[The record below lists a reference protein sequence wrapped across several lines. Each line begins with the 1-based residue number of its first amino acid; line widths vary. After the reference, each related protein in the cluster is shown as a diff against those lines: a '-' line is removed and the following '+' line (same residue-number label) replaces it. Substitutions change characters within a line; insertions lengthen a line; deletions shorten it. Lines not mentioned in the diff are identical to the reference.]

1 MTTLRFSLAI
11 LLLSGMLTGCKNN
24 NGTTP
29 VPTAVSQTELLVAN
43 NWRISRVSTPDGQSI
58 NRSRLSL
65 TNQILFDLNMQ
76 FRANG
81 TVRALDPN
89 ASNEVRNAGT
99 WVLALDSKSMDVV
112 VTGFRGNFPI
122 VNLSRTKLVLRQRA
136 PVDGKDADINL
147 EFDPSL

>member
-1 MTTLRFSLAI
+1 MTTLRFLLAI
-11 LLLSGMLTGCKNN
+11 LLLCGTLTGCKND
-24 NGTTP
+24 NGSTP
-29 VPTAVSQTELLVAN
+29 APTAVSQTERLVAN
-43 NWRISRVSTPDGQSI
+43 NWRVSRVSTPDGQSI

-65 TNQILFDLNMQ
+65 TTQLLFDLNMQ

-99 WVLALDSKSMDVV
+99 WVLAPDSRSMDVV
-112 VTGFRGNFPI
+112 VTGFKGNFPI
-122 VNLSRTKLVLRQRA
+122 VELSRTKLVLRQRA
-136 PVDGKDADINL
+136 PVDGNDADINL

>member
-65 TNQILFDLNMQ
+65 TNQLLFDLNMQ

-99 WVLALDSKSMDVV
+99 WVLAPDSKSMEVV